1 MSTGERAYAAAVA
14 QGVPAFAAMA
24 AQVTGLM
31 WLRTTVNYQY
41 RTGLPM
47 VAAFRALAADG
58 GLRRFYAGYSA
69 AIVQAPLSR
78 FADVAANAATLTLL
92 DATPATAALPIAAKT
107 AAASTAAALARI
119 ALMPIDTVKTALQ
132 VHGSAAGLAL
142 LRAKL
147 RAAGGSPA
155 PLFHGALGASAATL
169 VGHYPWFAT
178 FNTLTAAFPRR
189 PDESRATTLGRAA
202 AIGFAASAVSD
213 TVSNAFRVVKTIRQT
228 AAPLPAAPAAGY
240 LAIARDIV
248 ARDGVVGLV
257 GRGLKTKIIANGI
270 QGLTFSVLWRLG
282 QDAFNA
288 PPPIALKK

>member
-69 AIVQAPLSR
+69 AILQAPLSR
-78 FADVAANAATLTLL
+78 FADVAANAATLTVL

-147 RAAGGSPA
+147 RAAGTPA

-213 TVSNAFRVVKTIRQT
+213 TTSNAFRVVKTIRQT
-228 AAPLPAAPAAGY
+228 APDAPAGY
-240 LAIARDIV
+240 LAIARDII
-248 ARDGVVGLV
+248 ARDGAVGLV
-257 GRGLKTKIIANGI
+257 GRGLKTKIVANGI

-282 QDAFNA
+282 QDVFNPPPA
-288 PPPIALKK
+288 PPPIATKK